1 MNIPQETEN
10 QTGRGGIE
18 KKPKEKNRIA
28 FSETRYILVLHCNFC
43 VTFQSLFIGACK
55 DLWCL

>member
-18 KKPKEKNRIA
+18 KNPKEKTA
-28 FSETRYILVLHCNFC
+28 FPLVKLDI
-43 VTFQSLFIGACK
+43 S
-55 DLWCL
+55 